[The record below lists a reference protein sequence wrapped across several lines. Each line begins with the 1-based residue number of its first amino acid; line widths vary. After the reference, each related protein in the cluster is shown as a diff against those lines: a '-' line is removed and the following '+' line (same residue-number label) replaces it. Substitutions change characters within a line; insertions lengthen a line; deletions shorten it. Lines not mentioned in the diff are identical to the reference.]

1 MRGIRAW
8 SLTPREGA
16 IVLNDSRWRPQRR
29 FTLLKLMRQ
38 RWLLHLSTLAIAAD
52 FDCICGTLLRRLH
65 VRCNG
70 LPSMH
75 CWTSRRAMLS
85 QLVISMIVI
94 CCGTHHCVQER
105 RLVRSIDGLSRI
117 FCFKSNTLRWTGTS
131 SLKISSKQAVSVLE
145 RRFHLIYWVFAVCN
159 VNSSLIYDTS
169 AAFRWSML
177 LLLIL
182 IVLLDYMMELTAKK
196 RIRDLPSRR
205 ISSLHTPNWIC
216 ASTVII
222 ACYHLKQLFRIL
234 SILDWDYWRRPLIA
248 ILLTSWTL
256 WIHFENFW
264 VKLLVLV
271 LTCGRIQSRW
281 NR

>member
-1 MRGIRAW
+1 MRGICAW

-16 IVLNDSRWRPQRR
+16 IVLNDSRWRPERR

-75 CWTSRRAMLS
+75 YWTSRRAMLS

-94 CCGTHHCVQER
+94 CGSTHHCVQER
-105 RLVRSIDGLSRI
+105 RLVRSIDGLSCI
-117 FCFKSNTLRWTGTS
+117 FLFKSNTLRRTGTS
-131 SLKISSKQAVSVLE
+131 SFNISSKQAVSVLE
-145 RRFHLIYWVFAVCN
+145 RRFHRIYWVFAVCN
-159 VNSSLIYDTS
+159 VDGSLIYDTS

-182 IVLLDYMMELTAKK
+182 IVLIDYMMELTAKK

-216 ASTVII
+216 ACTVII
-222 ACYHLKQLFRIL
+222 ACYHLKQFFLIL
-234 SILDWDYWRRPLIA
+234 SILDWDYGRRPLIA
-248 ILLTSWTL
+248 ILLTS
-256 WIHFENFW
+256 
-264 VKLLVLV
+264 
-271 LTCGRIQSRW
+271 
-281 NR
+281 